1 MKKFILTVL
10 FVSVFFIGVGSI
22 VEKTSAKFTSDAKAL
37 EIIKQTRIAIGGEAN
52 LKDVQRMTIVGSSTN
67 FFEKEGIQK
76 IEQGSLEINMK
87 LPNQFSKTV
96 KIGNPEN
103 AADGTE
109 VRKEVNVF
117 VMKKGDS
124 DNVEWKSDNNENVT
138 VEGDKIII
146 KKDDGTTEEIKID
159 SKNKI
164 RIYKDSDGK
173 VLTEDIENTNGKKVI
188 IIKDTDG
195 RVVTEDI
202 VGPKMIEFSNDVG
215 VRDNEM
221 LRTTIA
227 LLMTAPKGSDVAYE
241 FVGTGDV
248 DGNPS
253 NIIHVISGDSSF
265 KLYLNATTNLPQ
277 MVSYYGN
284 PENPKVFHIDKLE
297 NLTKEQMIEM
307 KKNMVEQTVHN
318 LKFSDFRSVGNL
330 LLPYRWT
337 ESANNKQIQNI
348 DITSYE
354 INPANIVD
362 KFGNQNVFVR
372 KMKKN

>member
-1 MKKFILTVL
+1 
-10 FVSVFFIGVGSI
+10 
-22 VEKTSAKFTSDAKAL
+22 L
-37 EIIKQTRIAIGGEAN
+37 EIIKQTRIAIGGDAN
-52 LKDVQRMTIVGSSTN
+52 LKDVQSMTIVGSSTN

-76 IEQGSLEINMK
+76 IEQGSLEINMQ

-109 VRKEVNVF
+109 VRKEVNIF
-117 VMKKGDS
+117 VMKKDNN

-138 VEGDKIII
+138 VDGDKIII

-159 SKNKI
+159 GDKKI
-164 RIYKDSDGK
+164 IVRKDADGK
-173 VLTEDIENTNGKKVI
+173 TITEDIEAVDGENTFVFKRDDGNVVTEDIENINGKKI
-188 IIKDTDG
+188 IT
-195 RVVTEDI
+195 VTE
-202 VGPKMIEFSNDVG
+202 
-215 VRDNEM
+215 RDNQNISGSRGIQFKRQGGSGGNEM

-227 LLMTAPKGSDVAYE
+227 ILMTAPQGSDVAYE

-253 NIIHVISGDSSF
+253 NIIHVISNGSSF
-265 KLYLNATTNLPQ
+265 KLYIDTTTNLPQ
-277 MVSYYGN
+277 MISYFGN
-284 PENPKVFHIDKLE
+284 PKNPNVFHIDKLE

-318 LKFSDFRSVGNL
+318 LKFSDFRNVGNL

-337 ESANNKQIQNI
+337 ETANGKQIQNI
-348 DITSYE
+348 DITNYE
-354 INPANIVD
+354 INPANIAD

-372 KMKKN
+372 KMKRKTN